1 MSYKLEKPCTEG
13 ARLDFIVEYNH
24 AKGLKIEETAKA
36 IYALEENEIL
46 QNGEPIVDTNHAA
59 KLAQER
65 ENVFNSEFF
74 QTSLGWI
81 RRKVRMKDN
90 SQKDFLSDL
99 LLQIKA
105 GLELG
110 QKVEIITYN
119 EPDFTK
125 ELDEAYMK
133 SLQEKKLATI
143 DFVKECLMRTV
154 SDFTGV

>member
-65 ENVFNSEFF
+65 ENVFKSEFF

-110 QKVEIITYN
+110 QTVELITYK

-125 ELDEAYMK
+125 ELDEAYMM
-133 SLQEKKLATI
+133 SLQEKKLATN

>member
-13 ARLDFIVEYNH
+13 ARLDFIVKYNH

-65 ENVFNSEFF
+65 ENVFKNEFF

-81 RRKVRMKDN
+81 RRNVRMKDN

-110 QKVEIITYN
+110 QTVELITYN

>member
-65 ENVFNSEFF
+65 EYVFNSEFF

-90 SQKDFLSDL
+90 
-99 LLQIKA
+99 
-105 GLELG
+105 
-110 QKVEIITYN
+110 
-119 EPDFTK
+119 
-125 ELDEAYMK
+125 
-133 SLQEKKLATI
+133 
-143 DFVKECLMRTV
+143 
-154 SDFTGV
+154 